1 MEVNNITNDNSLKKF
16 LKKNNI
22 ENIIIN
28 NEIEVYDYK
37 DNKGKIKKTTNLII
51 YLILLS

>member
-1 MEVNNITNDNSLKKF
+1 MK
-16 LKKNNI
+16 
-22 ENIIIN
+22 IIHICMQN
-28 NEIEVYDYK
+28 MIKEKE